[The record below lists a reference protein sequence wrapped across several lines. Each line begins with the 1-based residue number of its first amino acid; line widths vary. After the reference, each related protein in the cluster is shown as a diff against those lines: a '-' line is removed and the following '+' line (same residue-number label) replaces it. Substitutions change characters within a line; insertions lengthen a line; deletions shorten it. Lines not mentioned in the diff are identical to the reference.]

1 MRVERYYE
9 YEIDYVGIVEL
20 DYDNHVVRVREYLA
34 DKTIEF
40 VMPWMEGFFLAKGFM
55 RKMEV

>member
-9 YEIDYVGIVEL
+9 YEIDYVGVVEL
-20 DYDNHVVRVREYLA
+20 DYDNHVVRVREYHA

-40 VMPWMEGFFLAKGFM
+40 DMPWMEGFFLAKGFM